1 MKPLRILRDTGA
13 FQSLILAE
21 AIPLSESSSSGKS
34 VLTQGVECG
43 LVTVPLHEVNL
54 QSDLVSG
61 NCGFSTS
68 IANRGHALNIRQ
80 DLAGD
85 KVNPVMTEKH
95 EVTATVDPVEEE
107 IPHLYC
113 SCAVTRAIARKA
125 TLEKC
130 PGEKKHKILTTYII

>member
-1 MKPLRILRDTGA
+1 MQEVYEHFLSEGTVSLLHYKSIVKPLRILRDTGA

-61 NCGFSTS
+61 PVTVGARPSLPIEDMHF
-68 IANRGHALNIRQ
+68 NIRQ
-80 DLAGD
+80 
-85 KVNPVMTEKH
+85 
-95 EVTATVDPVEEE
+95 
-107 IPHLYC
+107 
-113 SCAVTRAIARKA
+113 
-125 TLEKC
+125 
-130 PGEKKHKILTTYII
+130 

>member
-1 MKPLRILRDTGA
+1 M
-13 FQSLILAE
+13 ILAE

-61 NCGFSTS
+61 PVTVGARPSLPIEDMHLILGN
-68 IANRGHALNIRQ
+68 

-95 EVTATVDPVEEE
+95 EVTATGDPVEEE
-107 IPHLYC
+107 IPDLYY

-125 TLEKC
+125 TSEKM
-130 PGEKKHKILTTYII
+130 PRWKKSTKS